1 MSRAPATY
9 RFENLW
15 RLRAPRKQVYA
26 ALADVE
32 AYDVWWPQVRK
43 IQRIDADR
51 GRVRI
56 RSLLPY
62 TLDLVLARA
71 AQNEADGIL
80 RVDID
85 GDLQGWCAW
94 QFRAKGSG
102 TEARFSQE
110 VEVTTPILQRMP
122 FAVRP
127 LLRGNHA
134 HMMRSGEHGL
144 RAYLANP

>member
-1 MSRAPATY
+1 VSKSVTY
-9 RFENLW
+9 RFDNLW
-15 RLRAPRKQVYA
+15 HLRAPRERVYE

-32 AYDVWWPQVRK
+32 AYDRWWPQIRT
-43 IQRIDADR
+43 IQRLDADR

-62 TLDLVLARA
+62 SLDLVLVRA
-71 AQNEADGIL
+71 VQNEADGIL
-80 RVDID
+80 RVDVD

-94 QFRAKGSG
+94 QFSAEGSG
-102 TEARFSQE
+102 TDARFSQE
-110 VEVTTPILQRMP
+110 VEVTVPILQRMP
-122 FAVRP
+122 FALRP

-144 RAYLANP
+144 RTHLSLS